1 MFEDHIYKVDRKR
14 NSLSIVD
21 LLRVSFASLVFPR
34 ASRQSAPARQQN
46 GKTYCWQ
53 VNEKIK
59 DNIKTMPKTLAR
71 ASCRGADMGG
81 ALRKYVEEKGM
92 QHCARDIVYNLL

>member
-46 GKTYCWQ
+46 GKTYWQ
-53 VNEKIK
+53 VKEKIK
-59 DNIKTMPKTLAR
+59 DNIKTMPRHWPVLR
-71 ASCRGADMGG
+71 AEAPIWAGLKGNM
-81 ALRKYVEEKGM
+81 LRKRE
-92 QHCARDIVYNLL
+92 CNIVHGTLCTT